1 MPSAG
6 GTPGQSSGQQ
16 GRPEDSQGGS
26 AGEASAEH
34 RPPWEK
40 SGGEP
45 GESGEGAPQDSVTLE
60 DSEEKKAAAA
70 AAAAQ
75 AEASAD
81 AAAAP
86 SESQVLED
94 AVEAMKRKSAEASLD
109 ESAASGGAP
118 AASAGAAAAP
128 GSLEEIQQAV
138 DAGASQGG
146 STAAG
151 GSGREAERLNA
162 ELNASLG
169 RFDGAMLGE
178 RDRVQAKAEDT
189 GSGASQGES
198 AGMLDPDAA
207 SGEDAAEGDYG
218 RVSAGPAPE
227 ASAGKGGEAT
237 ANDSSSGSGMS
248 TIGGGSGRK
257 GDYTHTAATNTPPPD
272 IPDGSDDDVVARQ
285 IREAAMKEKDPEL
298 RDKLWDEY
306 RKYVNSAKRK
316 S

>member
-1 MPSAG
+1 M
-6 GTPGQSSGQQ
+6 PGQSGGQQ
-16 GRPEDSQGGS
+16 ESPKNSQSGS
-26 AGEASAEH
+26 AGEASAER

-70 AAAAQ
+70 AAQ
-75 AEASAD
+75 AD
-81 AAAAP
+81 AAADAASAQ
-86 SESQVLED
+86 SESEVLEG
-94 AVEAMKRKSAEASLD
+94 AVEAMKRKSTDASLD
-109 ESAASGGAP
+109 EAAASGGATT
-118 AASAGAAAAP
+118 AAAGAAAAP
-128 GSLEEIQQAV
+128 GSLEDIQQAV
-138 DAGASQGG
+138 DAGASQGDA
-146 STAAG
+146 TAAG
-151 GSGREAERLNA
+151 GSGSEAERLNA

-207 SGEDAAEGDYG
+207 AGEDGAEGDYG
-218 RVSAGPAPE
+218 RVSAGPSPE
-227 ASAGKGGEAT
+227 AGAGKGGEAT

-257 GDYTHTAATNTPPPD
+257 GDYTHTAATNTAPPD

>member
-1 MPSAG
+1 MPE
-6 GTPGQSSGQQ
+6 QSSGQQ
-16 GRPEDSQGGS
+16 GRPEANQGGS
-26 AGEASAEH
+26 AGEASAER

-70 AAAAQ
+70 AAAAAQ

-81 AAAAP
+81 ADAAAAQ
-86 SESQVLED
+86 SESEVLED

-109 ESAASGGAP
+109 EAAASGGAT
-118 AASAGAAAAP
+118 AASAGEAAAP

-146 STAAG
+146 AAG

-207 SGEDAAEGDYG
+207 SGEDGAEGDYG
-218 RVSAGPAPE
+218 RVSAGPSPE
-227 ASAGKGGEAT
+227 AGTGKGGEAT

-248 TIGGGSGRK
+248 TIGGGSGRQ
-257 GDYTHTAATNTPPPD
+257 GDHTHTAATNTPPPD

>member
-1 MPSAG
+1 M
-6 GTPGQSSGQQ
+6 PGQSGGQQ
-16 GRPEDSQGGS
+16 ESPKNSQSGS
-26 AGEASAEH
+26 AGEASAER

-70 AAAAQ
+70 AAQ
-75 AEASAD
+75 AD
-81 AAAAP
+81 AAADAASAQ
-86 SESQVLED
+86 SESEVLEE
-94 AVEAMKRKSAEASLD
+94 AVEAMQRQSADASLD
-109 ESAASGGAP
+109 EAAASGGATT
-118 AASAGAAAAP
+118 AAAGAAAAP
-128 GSLEEIQQAV
+128 GSLEDIQQAV

-146 STAAG
+146 ATAAG
-151 GSGREAERLNA
+151 ASGSEAERLNA

-198 AGMLDPDAA
+198 AGMLDPDATA
-207 SGEDAAEGDYG
+207 GEDGAAGDYG
-218 RVSAGPAPE
+218 RVSAGPSPE
-227 ASAGKGGEAT
+227 AGAGKGGEAT

-257 GDYTHTAATNTPPPD
+257 GDYTHTAATNPPPPD